1 MVKYGQSDG
10 NPNNDKNLKF
20 KSIINKNLSNR
31 KPSLLFS
38 KNVLKNVSSWLS
50 SDFADGL
57 STNQRLGPRH
67 QSEYRFRS
75 TQTN

>member
-38 KNVLKNVSSWLS
+38 KLLKNVSSWPV
-50 SDFADGL
+50 SDFFDGL
-57 STNQRLGPRH
+57 STNQRLGPRR

>member
-1 MVKYGQSDG
+1 MVKYGQLDG

-38 KNVLKNVSSWLS
+38 KNILKNMSSLLS
-50 SDFADGL
+50 SDFFDGL
-57 STNQRLGPRH
+57 SNNQRLGPRR
-67 QSEYRFRS
+67 QSDYRFRS
-75 TQTN
+75 TQSN